1 MTGILQIQFLSQKI
15 SVSCKDHGCAKID
28 NLALYEFL
36 ITSQIPLKK
45 KVSKS
50 VDTIFWDSKNIQ
62 LFGIEDVQGLRAN
75 LWDFCQF
82 GVWFVCPEPLIS
94 SHFWAPAQSPPW
106 SHVNLLHP
114 WHPLARSSL
123 DLLFVCVS
131 LFSAWPFSLT
141 SQEKKNMTVPIS
153 TDCLQNSS
161 SAPGTKGWSLW
172 GTFNVWSLRITVQ
185 SLKMWKAWKAPQQP

>member
-1 MTGILQIQFLSQKI
+1 MNDRHSANTVSEPKNKCLLQGSWLCQNRSFSSLWILDYFLNSSK
-15 SVSCKDHGCAKID
+15 
-28 NLALYEFL
+28 NFF
-36 ITSQIPLKK
+36 
-45 KVSKS
+45 SKS
-50 VDTIFWDSKNIQ
+50 VDTIFWDSENIQ
-62 LFGIEDVQGLRAN
+62 LFGIEDVQSLRAN

-82 GVWFVCPEPLIS
+82 GVWFFCPEPLIS

-141 SQEKKNMTVPIS
+141 SQEKNH
-153 TDCLQNSS
+153 DCSNKHRLPS
-161 SAPGTKGWSLW
+161 K
-172 GTFNVWSLRITVQ
+172 
-185 SLKMWKAWKAPQQP
+185 